1 MILADKIIELR
12 KKAGM
17 SQEELAE
24 KLGVSRQSV
33 SKWEMAQSTPDL
45 NRILKMSE
53 IFGVTTDYLLKD
65 EIDLTKTGVSDI
77 QAEDIHDET
86 EPPLTPVSMKEAND
100 FLTQNSKHAFLI
112 ASGVALC
119 IVSVTPTILFDIF
132 NNSVLQDLSAVFMFL
147 IIAFAVGLF
156 IFSSMSMKKF
166 DYLEKNCIDT
176 EYGVD
181 GMVKT
186 KKEQYQPKHTMMIAF
201 GVILCILSVV
211 PVIAFSASVDSDFF
225 ALIGTV
231 LLFVFVAVG
240 VFMIVN
246 TNIINGGYNIL
257 LEEDGHS
264 RERKT
269 GIHTSKSSTAAK
281 TGSAVGV
288 FWCIVTAV
296 FFAYSFITW
305 DFGRSWVIFPIAGVL
320 TPVIAIISNAI
331 FKNNNKN

>member
-53 IFGVTTDYLLKD
+53 VFGVTTDYLLKD
-65 EIDLTKTGVSDI
+65 KIDLTKPEATGDI
-77 QAEDIHDET
+77 PIEDVYNET
-86 EPPLTPVSMKEAND
+86 SPPLTYVSMKEAND
-100 FLTQNSKHAFLI
+100 FLNINRKHAFIVAL
-112 ASGVALC
+112 GVALC
-119 IVSVTPTILFDIF
+119 IVSVTPPIFLEIF
-132 NNSVLQDLSAVFMFL
+132 NNSAIEDLSAVFMFL
-147 IIAFAVGLF
+147 IVAFAVGMF
-156 IFSSMSMKKF
+156 IFSGMSMKKF
-166 DYLEKNCIDT
+166 NFLSKKCIDT

-181 GMVKT
+181 GMVRT

-211 PVIAFSASVDSDFF
+211 PVIAFSTATESDFF
-225 ALIGTV
+225 AMIGTV

-240 VFMIVN
+240 VFMIVQ
-246 TNIINGGYNIL
+246 TNITNGGFNIL
-257 LEEDGHS
+257 LEEDGYS

-269 GIHTSKSSTAAK
+269 RTHVDKSSLAGK
-281 TGSAVGV
+281 IISAY
-288 FWCIVTAV
+288 WCIILAIY
-296 FFAYSFITW
+296 FAYSFTTW

-320 TPVIAIISNAI
+320 TPVVTFIAKAI
-331 FKNNNKN
+331 DKK